1 MDRPDLP
8 EKTIKKCINEIEN
21 NILLLK
27 NAIKKEHDKL
37 LNINV
42 TSDGIHIVEQQNYF
56 KTLLS
61 NYYNID
67 KLNIFDFMRLN
78 GGFINIIFTMLLDN
92 SNIKRILFTISLP
105 NILIMPYDIRF
116 EVKMNETEY
125 ETCGIFERLEYNIES
140 KLQLNTTNIETRIKE
155 LIINEYQNYYRT
167 ELTHY
172 INNYFIKN
180 KNNKFNAIK
189 TCNLNINEKTFDNVS
204 FINHIN
210 FDVHINNKEK
220 IIISLNNNL
229 YSSFKMINYNL
240 ERI

>member
-8 EKTIKKCINEIEN
+8 EKTIKKCINEIES

-27 NAIKKEHDKL
+27 NVIKKEHDKL

-42 TSDGIHIVEQQNYF
+42 TSDGIHIVEHQNYF

-67 KLNIFDFMRLN
+67 KLNIFDFMTLN
-78 GGFINIIFTMLLDN
+78 GGFINTIFTMLLDN
-92 SNIKRILFTISLP
+92 PNIKQILFTISLP

-140 KLQLNTTNIETRIKE
+140 KLQLNTPNIERIKE
-155 LIINEYQNYYRT
+155 LIINEYQNHYRT
-167 ELTHY
+167 ELTDY

-189 TCNLNINEKTFDNVS
+189 TCNLNINEKAFDNVS
-204 FINHIN
+204 SISHIN

-229 YSSFKMINYNL
+229 YSSFKIIDYKVK
-240 ERI
+240 RI